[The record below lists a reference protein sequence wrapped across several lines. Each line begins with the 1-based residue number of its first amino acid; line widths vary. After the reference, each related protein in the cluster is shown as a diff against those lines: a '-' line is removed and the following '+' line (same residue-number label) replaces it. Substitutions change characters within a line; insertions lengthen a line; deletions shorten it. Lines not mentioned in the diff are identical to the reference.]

1 MMTMKNTKQELFD
14 AYESAL
20 KELEQVKALK
30 ESPADVMEEKRKSSN
45 GGKCSKGC

>member
-20 KELEQVKALK
+20 KELEQSIRL
-30 ESPADVMEEKRKSSN
+30 E
-45 GGKCSKGC
+45 G